1 MNLHLTEYSIS
12 KEVLDTKDLKSA
24 YKNQHRGTHL
34 DCYNLSKIELP
45 KEICAKVVDVRDLDI
60 IDVDIM
66 KNIEGLKNSFVIFRT
81 GYLEKF
87 GYGSSEYLNSSKE
100 PYLTNQL
107 VDYLLDNK
115 VRLIGIDFKG
125 IQHGEKHKKIDQ
137 YVESNGAYV
146 IENICNL
153 DKVEDTFNVSLKW
166 QEFDGATAIKVE
178 IEMI

>member
-1 MNLHLTEYSIS
+1 MNLHLIEYSIS
-12 KEVLDTKDLKSA
+12 KEILETKSLESA
-24 YKNQHRGTHL
+24 YKNQHIGTHL

-45 KEICAKVVDVRDLDI
+45 KEISVKVIDVRGLEI
-60 IDVDIM
+60 IDVDIV
-66 KNIEGLKNSFVIFRT
+66 KNIEGLKDSFVIFRT

-87 GYGSSEYLNSSKE
+87 GYGSSEYLNPNKE

-125 IQHGEKHKKIDQ
+125 IQHGENHKKIDQ
-137 YVESNGAYV
+137 YVESKGAYI

-153 DKVEDTFNVSLKW
+153 DKVKDSFDVSLNW
-166 QEFDGATAIKVE
+166 LQFDGATAIKVE
-178 IEMI
+178 IETI